1 MCASLH
7 CCVIDFFFL
16 VVIVLRVSFRCVC
29 GVHHTPNLGQR
40 SKSVFLALV
49 SVCGSVSRCAFS
61 LSTTL
66 SAKVLESSK
75 DSLFFSVKQ
84 YFDFPAHW
92 MTFCVLCVCVRQVFL
107 WQMFSLMFCFAWLS
121 RFLLLDSLNLW
132 VDFACVILISSNG
145 NICYSLFTL
154 IVTFYFCFYDMSI
167 WGVFWVIL
175 TWKHFAFSRECWT
188 LINGW
193 KWRRWKLWYAS
204 CCFSFYFPCVFVCF
218 LLDNL
223 TITSSGHLAR
233 SCLLQCLIFIC
244 CFYRD
249 TFAQLYF

>member
-1 MCASLH
+1 M
-7 CCVIDFFFL
+7 L
-16 VVIVLRVSFRCVC
+16 VDAR
-29 GVHHTPNLGQR
+29 
-40 SKSVFLALV
+40 
-49 SVCGSVSRCAFS
+49 SVCPRRCRPRFWKVQRTRCFS
-61 LSTTL
+61 LWNSISTFQHIEWHF
-66 SAKVLESSK
+66 A
-75 DSLFFSVKQ
+75 F
-84 YFDFPAHW
+84 
-92 MTFCVLCVCVRQVFL
+92 CVCVRQVFL
-107 WQMFSLMFCFAWLS
+107 WQMFSFLWCFVI
-121 RFLLLDSLNLW
+121 RFILLDSLNLW

-223 TITSSGHLAR
+223 TITSSGHLAL

>member
-7 CCVIDFFFL
+7 WCVIDFFFL

-107 WQMFSLMFCFAWLS
+107 WQMFSLMFCYSFYFAWLS
-121 RFLLLDSLNLW
+121 QPLGWFCLCNFDFVEWKYLLFSLHFDCNVLFLFLRYVYLGCFLSYFNLKTLCLQSRMLNSYKWLKMKKVKVVICIVLLFILLSL
-132 VDFACVILISSNG
+132 CV
-145 NICYSLFTL
+145 
-154 IVTFYFCFYDMSI
+154 
-167 WGVFWVIL
+167 
-175 TWKHFAFSRECWT
+175 
-188 LINGW
+188 
-193 KWRRWKLWYAS
+193 
-204 CCFSFYFPCVFVCF
+204 CVFS
-218 LLDNL
+218 
-223 TITSSGHLAR
+223 IG
-233 SCLLQCLIFIC
+233 
-244 CFYRD
+244 
-249 TFAQLYF
+249 